1 MPTRKSGEDL
11 RRYGDGAWSA
21 SPLSAG
27 SVAAGRASMQ
37 NQESRSTLGV
47 AGVAERAPST
57 NLEELFEVRGGGGA
71 KERT

>member
-1 MPTRKSGEDL
+1 
-11 RRYGDGAWSA
+11 
-21 SPLSAG
+21 
-27 SVAAGRASMQ
+27 MQ